1 MPERVLKGWEKFS
14 KAPRQIVH
22 EHAKIHDGDAY
33 TLSIQKSL
41 SNATSFGVLFTVPSS
56 KSHHF
61 RTVRITPEAGPVR
74 FRLYRD
80 PVIDVNSLGVEIS
93 PLCNMNQQTTKVSS
107 LQAFT
112 DPVTNVLSL
121 GTPIEDEL
129 IPAFGVQ
136 GGGNA
141 TPTPF
146 EFVLKRGSNYLAR
159 FDNQSGGNTQM
170 AYTVFVYESI
180 SAD

>member
-1 MPERVLKGWEKFS
+1 MPPRVLKFWEKFS
-14 KAPRQIVH
+14 KAPRVIQH

-33 TLSIQKSL
+33 TFSVQQSL
-41 SNATSFGVLFTVPSS
+41 SNAGSFSVLFTVPSS
-56 KSHHF
+56 KSQHL

-80 PVIDVNSLGVEIS
+80 PVIDVASVGAES
-93 PLCNMNQQTTKVSS
+93 GLCNMNQQTSKISS
-107 LQAFT
+107 LQTFR

-121 GTPIEDEL
+121 GTSIEDEL

-146 EFVLKRGSNYLAR
+146 EFILKRGSNYLAR

-170 AYTVFVYESI
+170 TYTIFVYESI